1 MQGRALPKQGDDQRE
16 RELMRIAT
24 KGVVELFNT
33 VAEFQT
39 NAAKDVIAERRA
51 KDQNY

>member
-1 MQGRALPKQGDDQRE
+1 MKDDEDHE

-33 VAEFQT
+33 VAEF
-39 NAAKDVIAERRA
+39 
-51 KDQNY
+51 